1 MRVNSQS
8 LNVNTLQASNINK
21 STNKSS
27 GKIAVT
33 ASRIQNS
40 AEQCPVASKKKVCF
54 SDVSQMKEFSSKEA
68 PSEIAKTRSFD
79 ISTSTG
85 LPITSKKTVT
95 TENIK
100 NLRSDTSKNLSN
112 IAKKIKSIGTSDGRG
127 SKIILS
133 ENTMTKL
140 NNKLSELKGNVQDY
154 RNELERSTYQ
164 HNSKKENVLNEL
176 EDKINNTIAIFQ
188 QGNAK
193 NSFLSG
199 EFSIDK
205 TSRTYAD
212 TQNRKEDYKT
222 GNGYYWF
229 SADNTKREKLR
240 FYPALSATSNTHLR
254 VFCCLKG
261 HSINH

>member
-1 MRVNSQS
+1 MPIKIQHSNI
-8 LNVNTLQASNINK
+8 NTLQTPKINK

-27 GKIAVT
+27 GKLAINAN
-33 ASRIQNS
+33 RIQNNT
-40 AEQCPVASKKKVCF
+40 EKCPVAS
-54 SDVSQMKEFSSKEA
+54 
-68 PSEIAKTRSFD
+68 EITKTRSFD

-100 NLRSDTSKNLSN
+100 NLRSDTSKNLSS

-127 SKIILS
+127 CKVTLSK
-133 ENTMTKL
+133 NTMTTL
-140 NNKLSELKGNVQDY
+140 NNKLSELKGNIQNY

-164 HNSKKENVLNEL
+164 HNSKKENALNEL
-176 EDKINNTIAIFQ
+176 EGKINNTIAIFQ

-222 GNGYYWF
+222 GNGYY
-229 SADNTKREKLR
+229 
-240 FYPALSATSNTHLR
+240 
-254 VFCCLKG
+254 
-261 HSINH
+261 

>member
-1 MRVNSQS
+1 MPIKIQHSNI
-8 LNVNTLQASNINK
+8 NTLQTPKINK

-27 GKIAVT
+27 GKLAINAN
-33 ASRIQNS
+33 RIQNNT
-40 AEQCPVASKKKVCF
+40 EKCPVAS
-54 SDVSQMKEFSSKEA
+54 
-68 PSEIAKTRSFD
+68 EITKTRSFD

-100 NLRSDTSKNLSN
+100 NLRSDTSKNLSS

-127 SKIILS
+127 CKVILS
-133 ENTMTKL
+133 KNTMTTL
-140 NNKLSELKGNVQDY
+140 NNKLSELKGNIQNY

-164 HNSKKENVLNEL
+164 HNSKKENALNEL
-176 EDKINNTIAIFQ
+176 EGKINNTIAIFQ

-222 GNGYYWF
+222 GNGYY
-229 SADNTKREKLR
+229 
-240 FYPALSATSNTHLR
+240 
-254 VFCCLKG
+254 
-261 HSINH
+261 